1 VNSILNKEPVIRA
14 EKSLKQFNPD
24 LKVIVLEQTART
36 ANDAASALG
45 CKVGAIVKSLLF
57 RAGDN
62 FVLCLVSGD
71 KRCSLNKL
79 KKILIFTPFLFLIFS
94 VTALRFIRNVELI
107 PFNNLKFQVER
118 NHDARILGHLP
129 YNETSKEK
137 LVLIEPNIEVHMD
150 MRDSLLKMREEAKK
164 DGIYL
169 VFLSGYR
176 SINLQDDIFYSLKSI
191 RNQEA
196 AERARV
202 SAPPGYSEHS
212 TGFAID
218 IGDATQRETDFETDF
233 ENTDTFRWLIKNA
246 AKFHFK
252 LSFNKDNKFIDYEPW
267 HWRYEGSIEAL
278 KVFESSNRK
287 L

>member
-1 VNSILNKEPVIRA
+1 MEQKQDLIQFDIPLAKRTYLNNPNSIFK
-14 EKSLKQFNPD
+14 K
-24 LKVIVLEQTART
+24 
-36 ANDAASALG
+36 
-45 CKVGAIVKSLLF
+45 
-57 RAGDN
+57 
-62 FVLCLVSGD
+62 
-71 KRCSLNKL
+71 KL
-79 KKILIFTPFLFLIFS
+79 LIFSPFLFLLFSIFS
-94 VTALRFIRNVELI
+94 LRLIRNIEIESLD
-107 PFNNLKFQVER
+107 NLNFQAQI
-118 NHDARILGHLP
+118 NQDHRILGHLP
-129 YNETSKEK
+129 YAEIPKEK
-137 LVLIEPNIEVHMD
+137 LVLIEPSIEVHID
-150 MRDSLLKMREEAKK
+150 MRDSLIKMRDEAKK

-176 SINLQDDIFYSLKSI
+176 SINLQNEIFYSLKSF

-218 IGDATQRETDFETDF
+218 IGEATKRETDFETEF
-233 ENTDTFRWLIKNA
+233 ENTDAFKWLIKNA

-252 LSFNKDNKFIDYEPW
+252 LSFTKDNKYIDYEPW

-287 L
+287 S

>member
-1 VNSILNKEPVIRA
+1 
-14 EKSLKQFNPD
+14 
-24 LKVIVLEQTART
+24 LE
-36 ANDAASALG
+36 
-45 CKVGAIVKSLLF
+45 
-57 RAGDN
+57 
-62 FVLCLVSGD
+62 
-71 KRCSLNKL
+71 L
-79 KKILIFTPFLFLIFS
+79 KKDIDQFDIPLAKRTYLNNPNSTLLKKLLIFSPFLFLIFS
-94 VTALRFIRNVELI
+94 VTALRFIRNIELI
-107 PFNNLKFQVER
+107 PLNNLRFQVER

-129 YNETSKEK
+129 YNEIPKEK

-176 SINLQDDIFYSLKSI
+176 SINLQNEIFYSLKSF
-191 RNQEA
+191 RNQVA
-196 AERARV
+196 VERARV

-218 IGDATQRETDFETDF
+218 IGDATQRETDFETEF
-233 ENTDTFRWLIKNA
+233 ENTDAFKWLIKNA

-252 LSFNKDNKFIDYEPW
+252 LSFTKDNKFIDYEPW

-287 L
+287 S

>member
-1 VNSILNKEPVIRA
+1 MELNKDID
-14 EKSLKQFNPD
+14 QFDIPLAKRTYLNNPNST
-24 LKVIVLEQTART
+24 LSK
-36 ANDAASALG
+36 
-45 CKVGAIVKSLLF
+45 
-57 RAGDN
+57 
-62 FVLCLVSGD
+62 
-71 KRCSLNKL
+71 KL
-79 KKILIFTPFLFLIFS
+79 LIFSPFLLLIFS
-94 VTALRFIRNVELI
+94 VAALRFIRNVELM
-107 PFNNLKFQVER
+107 PLDNLKFPVER

-129 YNETSKEK
+129 YNETPKEK
-137 LVLIEPNIEVHMD
+137 LVLIEPNIEVHID

-176 SINLQDDIFYSLKSI
+176 SINLQNDIFYSLKSI

-233 ENTDTFRWLIKNA
+233 ENTDAFRWLIKNA

-252 LSFNKDNKFIDYEPW
+252 LSFNKDNKYIDYEPW

>member
-1 VNSILNKEPVIRA
+1 MELNKG
-14 EKSLKQFNPD
+14 SDQFDIPLAKRIYLNN
-24 LKVIVLEQTART
+24 T
-36 ANDAASALG
+36 NSAL
-45 CKVGAIVKSLLF
+45 
-57 RAGDN
+57 
-62 FVLCLVSGD
+62 
-71 KRCSLNKL
+71 L
-79 KKILIFTPFLFLIFS
+79 KKLLIFSPFLFLIS
-94 VTALRFIRNVELI
+94 SIAALRFIRNIELI
-107 PFNNLKFQVER
+107 PLNNIKFHVER

-129 YNETSKEK
+129 YNEAAKEK
-137 LVLIEPNIEVHMD
+137 LVLIEPHIEVHMD

-169 VFLSGYR
+169 VFLSGFR
-176 SINLQDDIFYSLKSI
+176 SINLQNDIFYSLKSI

-233 ENTDTFRWLIKNA
+233 ENTDAFRWLKKNA

-252 LSFNKDNKFIDYEPW
+252 LSFNKDNKYIDYEPW

>member
-1 VNSILNKEPVIRA
+1 MELNKDID
-14 EKSLKQFNPD
+14 QFDIPLAKRTYLNNPNST
-24 LKVIVLEQTART
+24 L
-36 ANDAASALG
+36 
-45 CKVGAIVKSLLF
+45 
-57 RAGDN
+57 
-62 FVLCLVSGD
+62 
-71 KRCSLNKL
+71 L
-79 KKILIFTPFLFLIFS
+79 KKLLIFSPFLFFIFS
-94 VTALRFIRNVELI
+94 VVGLRFIRNVELI
-107 PFNNLKFQVER
+107 PLNNLKFQVER
-118 NHDARILGHLP
+118 NNGERILGHLP
-129 YNETSKEK
+129 YNETPKEK

-150 MRDSLLKMREEAKK
+150 MSDSLLKMREEAKK

-176 SINLQDDIFYSLKSI
+176 SINLQNDIFYSLKSI

-218 IGDATQRETDFETDF
+218 IGDATERETDFESDF
-233 ENTDTFRWLIKNA
+233 ENTDAFRWLIKNA

-252 LSFNKDNKFIDYEPW
+252 LSFNKDNKYIDYEPW

-278 KVFESSNRK
+278 KVFERSNRK

>member
-1 VNSILNKEPVIRA
+1 LELNKDID
-14 EKSLKQFNPD
+14 QFDIP
-24 LKVIVLEQTART
+24 LAKRT
-36 ANDAASALG
+36 Y
-45 CKVGAIVKSLLF
+45 
-57 RAGDN
+57 
-62 FVLCLVSGD
+62 
-71 KRCSLNKL
+71 LNNSNSTLL
-79 KKILIFTPFLFLIFS
+79 KKLLIFSPFLFLTFS
-94 VTALRFIRNVELI
+94 VAALRIIRNVELI
-107 PFNNLKFQVER
+107 TRNNLKFQVER

-129 YNETSKEK
+129 YNETPKEK

-150 MRDSLLKMREEAKK
+150 MRDSLINMREEAKK

-176 SINLQDDIFYSLKSI
+176 SINLQKEIFYSLKSI

-218 IGDATQRETDFETDF
+218 IGDATQREKDFETDF
-233 ENTDTFRWLIKNA
+233 ENTDAFRWLIKNA

-252 LSFNKDNKFIDYEPW
+252 LSFNKDNRYIDYEPW
-267 HWRYEGSIEAL
+267 HWGYEGSIEAL
-278 KVFESSNRK
+278 KVFERSNRK